1 MLKDLVENM
10 NIVKKAIVILKELEV
25 ERRTSENVSL
35 WIIVPEPKTLL
46 SWYRQF
52 LKQYRSQKKKKSLWL
67 KTRQWKLFD
76 GSTKRD

>member
-35 WIIVPEPKTLL
+35 
-46 SWYRQF
+46 
-52 LKQYRSQKKKKSLWL
+52 
-67 KTRQWKLFD
+67 
-76 GSTKRD
+76 